1 MCRLKTW
8 IQQHR
13 KCAISLCI
21 ISAICLFAIILL
33 WQPLQGV
40 FVAMKN
46 IITPFV
52 IGVVLAYLLR
62 PVYNFAERILNKI
75 AWLRRFPGA
84 IHLISLVFAYITGI
98 GVLALV
104 LLTLLP
110 PLTNSITNL
119 LRSLPERGRD
129 IATTIDRITAD
140 NPWLHTIVDEISKRA
155 ETMFNTEL
163 IPSVTE
169 IVDVIVAGAKG
180 AFDALKNLFIGIIV
194 SVYLLGD
201 KARISK
207 IAGSIIDRYASPAQ
221 SAAIREEIKFAD
233 KTMTK
238 YLAGTLLDALLVGII
253 TYVFA
258 LITRLPSPLVLA
270 AIIAVTNVIPI
281 VGPFIGA
288 IPTIFLVLAYTPE
301 KLLMYCIYLLI
312 LQQLDGHVFVPKVLG
327 SAVGISGLSA
337 LFAIIAGGELFG
349 IAGMILGVPVI
360 TIVFDIIKKVHATRM
375 SHKETKDLSMQGG
388 EE

>member
-1 MCRLKTW
+1 
-8 IQQHR
+8 
-13 KCAISLCI
+13 
-21 ISAICLFAIILL
+21 
-33 WQPLQGV
+33 
-40 FVAMKN
+40 
-46 IITPFV
+46 
-52 IGVVLAYLLR
+52 
-62 PVYNFAERILNKI
+62 
-75 AWLRRFPGA
+75 
-84 IHLISLVFAYITGI
+84 
-98 GVLALV
+98 
-104 LLTLLP
+104 
-110 PLTNSITNL
+110 
-119 LRSLPERGRD
+119 
-129 IATTIDRITAD
+129 
-140 NPWLHTIVDEISKRA
+140 VDEISNRA
-155 ETMFNTEL
+155 ETIFNTER

-360 TIVFDIIKKVHATRM
+360 TIVFDIIKKVHAARM
-375 SHKETKDLSMQGG
+375 SHKETKNLSMQGG